1 MLEQSSEGIS
11 SITYLQNFRK
21 VLPLLNWMEATYVL
35 FGAMGLFFCP
45 SVKLVK
51 FARSSKI
58 SSPLGG
64 NQLEIFGIGSDCC
77 WSRCVGLVG
86 IVGRSLPPPAD
97 EMAVGWVSGSELFF
111 PDLCL
116 TNRQPNEALSGN
128 RECNQPE
135 VTVITVIDE

>member
-1 MLEQSSEGIS
+1 
-11 SITYLQNFRK
+11 
-21 VLPLLNWMEATYVL
+21 MEPTYVP
-35 FGAMGLFFCP
+35 FGAMGLFFCS

-64 NQLEIFGIGSDCC
+64 NQLEIFGIGLLVGSDDSDCC

-111 PDLCL
+111 SDLCL
-116 TNRQPNEALSGN
+116 TNRQPNETLSGN
-128 RECNQPE
+128 QGCNQPE